1 MDLAQ
6 LIHDRRGARTYRDLE
21 DACHGQLSHQRWQ
34 QLATRHLRA
43 FPAAG
48 TIVAVATGLGVSER
62 AVLLSAGESLGLKT
76 SAKPHLYD
84 LIPSAVDNLPHAAI
98 LAIVASINA
107 MLAIYEG
114 TIS

>member
-21 DACHGQLSHQRWQ
+21 DDCGGRLSHQRWQ

-43 FPAAG
+43 FPAVA
-48 TIVAVATGLGVSER
+48 TIVAVATGLNVSEQ
-62 AVLLSAGESLGLKT
+62 AVLLSVGESLGLHI

-84 LIPSAVDNLPHAAI
+84 LIPAAVDNLPHTAV
-98 LAIVASINA
+98 LAIAACVNA
-107 MLAIYEG
+107 MIAIYEG
-114 TIS
+114 TIA